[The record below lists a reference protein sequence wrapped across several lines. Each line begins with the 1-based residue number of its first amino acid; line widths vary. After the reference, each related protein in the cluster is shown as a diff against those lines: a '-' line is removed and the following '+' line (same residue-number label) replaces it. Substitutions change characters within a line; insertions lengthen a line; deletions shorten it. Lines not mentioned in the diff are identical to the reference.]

1 MQFKTP
7 YVAKLVYPSL
17 LWDMPSNDN
26 KIYITFD
33 DGPDPEVTPIVL
45 KLLDDYNAKA
55 TFFCV
60 GENVKKFPETFALL
74 KQNGHA
80 IGNHSYNHLNGWKT
94 SNRDYYKNIEE
105 ASDFIE
111 SNLFRPPY
119 GRISPSQI
127 KHLKKK
133 FRIIMWS
140 ALSYDFDTRLS
151 KEDCLE
157 LSIKNSVAGT
167 IIVFHDSEKAKENML
182 YALAGFLKYFKGKG
196 LEFSVLGS
204 EFRV

>member
-17 LWDMPSNDN
+17 VWDMPSADN

-33 DGPDPEVTPIVL
+33 DGPHPEVTPLVL
-45 KLLDDYNAKA
+45 KILDDYNAKA

-60 GENVKKFPETFALL
+60 GENVSKFPETYSLL

-80 IGNHSYNHLNGWKT
+80 VGNHSFNHLNGWKT
-94 SNRDYYKNIEE
+94 TNRDYYKNFNK
-105 ASDFIE
+105 ASELID
-111 SNLFRPPY
+111 SDLMRPPY

-127 KHLKKK
+127 RHLKKK

-140 ALSYDFDTRLS
+140 ALSYDFDARVS

-157 LSIKNSVAGT
+157 LSIKNSTAGT
-167 IIVFHDSEKAKENML
+167 IIVFHDSEKAKEKML
-182 YALAGFLKYFKGKG
+182 YALKGFLKHFNREGM
-196 LEFSVLGS
+196 EFSVLS
-204 EFRV
+204 

>member
-17 LWDMPSNDN
+17 IWDMPSIDN

-33 DGPDPEVTPIVL
+33 DGPHPEVTPQVL
-45 KLLDDYNAKA
+45 KMLDDYNAKA

-60 GENVKKFPETFALL
+60 GENVKKYPETYALL

-80 IGNHSYNHLNGWKT
+80 VGNHSFNHLNGWKT
-94 SNRDYYKNIEE
+94 NNRDYYKNIDK
-105 ASDFIE
+105 ASEFIE
-111 SNLFRPPY
+111 SDLLRPPY

-140 ALSYDFDTRLS
+140 ALSYDFDTRVS
-151 KEDCLE
+151 KETCLE
-157 LSIKNSVAGT
+157 LSVKNSTAGT
-167 IIVFHDSEKAKENML
+167 IIVFHDSDKAKENML
-182 YALAGFLKYFKGKG
+182 FALKGFLKHFYKQGM
-196 LEFSVLGS
+196 EFSVLS
-204 EFRV
+204 